1 MGGLVELTIVW
12 MGGNWDLIGFLNEDL
27 SGLVGTLLFSVVV
40 VEGDVGVEWMDTIK
54 NPFGFLGLVLYM
66 LAFSVVLS
74 TNPNVSNCLYQ
85 VSVLLIRYDYGLI
98 MGWRCLF

>member
-12 MGGNWDLIGFLNEDL
+12 IGRNWDLIGFLNGDL

-54 NPFGFLGLVLYM
+54 KPFRIPRAGFVRVGFQCCIVY
-66 LAFSVVLS
+66 
-74 TNPNVSNCLYQ
+74 
-85 VSVLLIRYDYGLI
+85 
-98 MGWRCLF
+98 

>member
-12 MGGNWDLIGFLNEDL
+12 IGRNWDLIGFLNGDL

-40 VEGDVGVEWMDTIK
+40 VEGDVGVEWMETIK
-54 NPFGFLGLVLYM
+54 TPFGFLGRVLYV

-74 TNPNVSNCLYQ
+74 TNPHVSYCLYQ
-85 VSVLLIRYDYGLI
+85 VSVLLIRYDYGWI
-98 MGWRCLF
+98 MGWGCLF